1 MIQTLRKRIILR
13 RTIVAARGWATF
25 VSVSMSVFTS
35 LWAVFAFNFNLAD
48 NRDFL
53 PDFTRDI
60 CA

>member
-1 MIQTLRKRIILR
+1 MR